1 MSDTDDIEEIRAQK
15 RERLRRQA
23 GQEASE
29 STDAGTGETP
39 TEPVHVSSPAEFEDL
54 TSEGVVL
61 VDFHADWCGPCQMLE
76 PTIEALARESAATV
90 AKVDIDAQQAIAQQY
105 GVRSVPTVLLFADG
119 EAVQRIVGV
128 RDRSAY
134 ESAIAQ
140 HV

>member
-1 MSDTDDIEEIRAQK
+1 MSDTDDIETIRAQK
-15 RERLRRQA
+15 REKLRQQA
-23 GQEASE
+23 EAETEQAEENSSE
-29 STDAGTGETP
+29 P
-39 TEPVHVSSPAEFEDL
+39 IHVGSPAEFEAL

-76 PTIEALARESAATV
+76 PTIQTLARESAATV

-105 GVRSVPTVLLFADG
+105 GVRSVPTVMLFADG

-140 HV
+140 HA

>member
-1 MSDTDDIEEIRAQK
+1 MSDTDNIEAIRARK
-15 RERLRRQA
+15 REQLRQQA
-23 GQEASE
+23 DE
-29 STDAGTGETP
+29 SAPESADGP
-39 TEPVHVSSPAEFEDL
+39 SEPVHVSSPAEFADL

-76 PTIEALARESAATV
+76 PTIEALADESAATV

>member
-1 MSDTDDIEEIRAQK
+1 MSDTDDIETIRAQK
-15 RERLRRQA
+15 RERLLEQA
-23 GQEASE
+23 NAE
-29 STDAGTGETP
+29 SGDPSAAGGDTRS
-39 TEPVHVSSPAEFEDL
+39 EPVHVGSPDEFQRL

-76 PTIEALARESAATV
+76 PTIETLARETDATV

>member
-1 MSDTDDIEEIRAQK
+1 MSDTDDIEEIRAKK
-15 RERLRRQA
+15 RDRLLQQA
-23 GQEASE
+23 ESE
-29 STDAGTGETP
+29 GEESAESRS
-39 TEPVHVSSPAEFEDL
+39 EPVHVGSPAEFEEL

-76 PTIEALARESAATV
+76 PTIETLARESDATV

-105 GVRSVPTVLLFADG
+105 GVRSVPTVMLFADG

>member
-1 MSDTDDIEEIRAQK
+1 MSDTDDIEEIRAKK
-15 RERLRRQA
+15 RERLLQQA
-23 GQEASE
+23 ESE
-29 STDAGTGETP
+29 GEESAESRS
-39 TEPVHVSSPAEFEDL
+39 EPVHVGSPAEFEEL

-76 PTIEALARESAATV
+76 PTIETLARESDATV

-105 GVRSVPTVLLFADG
+105 GVRSVPTVMLFADG

>member
-1 MSDTDDIEEIRAQK
+1 MSDTDDIETIRAQK
-15 RERLRRQA
+15 REKLLEQA
-23 GQEASE
+23 DSESEPADETASE
-29 STDAGTGETP
+29 P
-39 TEPVHVSSPAEFEDL
+39 IHVGSPAEFEEL

-61 VDFHADWCGPCQMLE
+61 VDFHADWCGPCQMLD
-76 PTIEALARESAATV
+76 PTIQTLARESAATV
-90 AKVDIDAQQAIAQQY
+90 AKVDIDAHQAIAQQY

-140 HV
+140 HA

>member
-1 MSDTDDIEEIRAQK
+1 MSDTDDIEEIRARK
-15 RERLRRQA
+15 REKLLQQA
-23 GQEASE
+23 DGE
-29 STDAGTGETP
+29 SGADQSANDSSG
-39 TEPVHVSSPAEFEDL
+39 PVHVGSPAEFENL

-76 PTIEALARESAATV
+76 PTMEAIARESSATV

-105 GVRSVPTVLLFADG
+105 GVRSVPTVLLFVDG
-119 EAVQRIVGV
+119 EAVERIVGV

-140 HV
+140 HA

>member
-1 MSDTDDIEEIRAQK
+1 
-15 RERLRRQA
+15 
-23 GQEASE
+23 
-29 STDAGTGETP
+29 
-39 TEPVHVSSPAEFEDL
+39 
-54 TSEGVVL
+54 
-61 VDFHADWCGPCQMLE
+61 MLE

-140 HV
+140 YV

>member
-1 MSDTDDIEEIRAQK
+1 
-15 RERLRRQA
+15 
-23 GQEASE
+23 
-29 STDAGTGETP
+29 
-39 TEPVHVSSPAEFEDL
+39 
-54 TSEGVVL
+54 
-61 VDFHADWCGPCQMLE
+61 MLE

>member
-1 MSDTDDIEEIRAQK
+1 MSDTDDIEAIRARK
-15 RERLRRQA
+15 REQLRQQA
-23 GQEASE
+23 AGSAPE
-29 STDAGTGETP
+29 STDGP
-39 TEPVHVSSPAEFEDL
+39 PNPVHVSSPAEFEDL

-76 PTIEALARESAATV
+76 PTIETLARESAATV

-105 GVRSVPTVLLFADG
+105 GVRSVPTVMLFADG